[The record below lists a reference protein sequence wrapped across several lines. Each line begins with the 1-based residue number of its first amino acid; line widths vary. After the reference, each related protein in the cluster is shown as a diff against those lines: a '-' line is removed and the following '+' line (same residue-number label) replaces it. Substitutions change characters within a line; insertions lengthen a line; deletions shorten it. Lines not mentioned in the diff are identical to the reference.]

1 MRLLD
6 KDALLQDLKSSKKD
20 LQEIREGLKYDDEKR
35 ICDSEILTF
44 GECIMRVNNAPT
56 IDIKTEVAREIFA
69 EIEFDIANLDFDREE
84 TRAIAIEGV
93 IAELKNKHIGGVG
106 E

>member
-1 MRLLD
+1 MRLI
-6 KDALLQDLKSSKKD
+6 DADVLIKHLKEEIDECGKEDIGARPIAYGTILGLKSGIAFA
-20 LQEIREGLKYDDEKR
+20 EA
-35 ICDSEILTF
+35 
-44 GECIMRVNNAPT
+44 MPT
-56 IDIKTEVAREIFA
+56 VDIKTEVAREIFA